1 MGWEG
6 LQSYLGQGRVGV
18 VEGLRS
24 NRGNGNKR
32 ERIGR
37 VEEALGLGLGR
48 ERWGSGG
55 GGAAK
60 VCRGS

>member
-32 ERIGR
+32 KRIGR
-37 VEEALGLGLGR
+37 VEEG
-48 ERWGSGG
+48 
-55 GGAAK
+55 
-60 VCRGS
+60 